1 MQVVT
6 GDMVKTIEVIIM
18 SRQAIVLEYTRLAT
32 HFQLDIQ
39 GGVLLQVIHGFS
51 LKDLTII
58 QVF

>member
-6 GDMVKTIEVIIM
+6 GDMAETIEVIIM

-32 HFQLDIQ
+32 HFQ
-39 GGVLLQVIHGFS
+39 VIHGFS